1 MKATAKDLR
10 FHTKRLLEAVERG
23 EEVVITYRGEPRA
36 RLVPVDPARRKRPPR
51 ARLFGMWSD
60 REDVEDVASYLDG
73 LRGRARSTIG

>member
-36 RLVPVDPARRKRPPR
+36 RLVPVDSARRKRPPR
-51 ARLFGMWSD
+51 ARLFGIWGD

-73 LRGRARSTIG
+73 LRESRF